1 MFVLNHFF
9 LLVSYRTQSI
19 HSKSLLCTNSA
30 AYHNYSTM
38 NGSFDGYSSRNSR
51 RSYSESPSH
60 QRSSRREFS
69 SRSSQSNRLSE
80 EPYYRGDERSS
91 DYSREDFQKDYQDY
105 RRDSQRSYDSRRR
118 HENSSYNSMR
128 DPGSSAPRRPA
139 PRPNNHRRIEDHE
152 YHSYGSD
159 ESTIVRRSPPRSF
172 PSAPSSRYEEPP
184 LYEEDDNVYYD
195 SSGRLYEPSPPPN
208 PAPRPKEQREGL
220 QGLIEI
226 VNKIQEVFAI
236 VGNNV
241 LDMPQIAVVGGQSS
255 GKSSVLENI
264 VGKDFLPRGSG
275 IVTRRPL
282 ILQLIYDDSVRDGM
296 CWHGI

>member
-9 LLVSYRTQSI
+9 LLVSYGDQDVRP
-19 HSKSLLCTNSA
+19 KSLLSTKPVVS
-30 AYHNYSTM
+30 HNYSTM
-38 NGSFDGYSSRNSR
+38 NGSFDGYSSRNSGR
-51 RSYSESPSH
+51 THGESFSH
-60 QRSSRREFS
+60 QQASRREFA
-69 SRSSQSNRLSE
+69 SRSSQSSRLSE
-80 EPYYRGDERSS
+80 EPYYRRDERAA
-91 DYSREDFQKDYQDY
+91 DYSREDFQKEYQDY
-105 RRDSQRSYDSRRR
+105 RRDNQRSHDSRRR
-118 HENSSYNSMR
+118 HENGSSDSMR
-128 DPGSSAPRRPA
+128 DPSSSAPRRPA
-139 PRPNNHRRIEDHE
+139 PRPNNHRRIDDHE
-152 YHSYGSD
+152 YRSYGSD
-159 ESTIVRRSPPRSF
+159 ESTIVRRSPQRSF

-282 ILQLIYDDSVRDGM
+282 ILQLIYDDSVREGM
-296 CWHGI
+296 C